1 MCVYDDPYLTKP
13 YLFYAVSYWGREPWF
28 FSFLIHTLLTYFLSG
43 QTSIEKPVL
52 CGIMYRIIPKL
63 DKQLWF
69 VSIYFLKSKKNLKW
83 TIKFIMNSLFLLD
96 PLTEI
101 LKLFV
106 LDIRCNYFS
115 LQPLGLNDRNTLYR
129 RATSQH

>member
-1 MCVYDDPYLTKP
+1 
-13 YLFYAVSYWGREPWF
+13 
-28 FSFLIHTLLTYFLSG
+28 
-43 QTSIEKPVL
+43 
-52 CGIMYRIIPKL
+52 
-63 DKQLWF
+63 
-69 VSIYFLKSKKNLKW
+69 
-83 TIKFIMNSLFLLD
+83 MNSLFLLD

-129 RATSQH
+129 RATSQHLKKEIDCWILWCLKRLPRWLIFSTNNNCNSLAKV